1 MAKKDEPTQKLIADN
16 RKARFNYF
24 IEDKIEA
31 GLVLT
36 GSEVKSLREGRCN
49 IGEAYAAEDKGEL
62 YLINAHIPQYA
73 PANRLNHEPLR
84 KRKILLKKRE
94 MAKLMGL
101 IDRAGYT
108 LVPLKLYFNDRGI
121 VKMELGLGKGKK
133 APDKRDTIR
142 QREWG
147 REQGRLLRQRG

>member
-1 MAKKDEPTQKLIADN
+1 MTGKKTEQKLIADN

-24 IEDKIEA
+24 IEDSLEA

-49 IGEAYAAEDKGEL
+49 IGEAYAAEDNGEL

-73 PANRLNHEPLR
+73 PANRFNHEPLR

-94 MAKLMGL
+94 VAKLAGL
-101 IDRAGYT
+101 SERAGYT

-121 VKMELGLGKGKK
+121 VKLELGLGKGKK
-133 APDKRDTIR
+133 APDKRDTIKG
-142 QREWG
+142 REWE
-147 REQGRLLRQRG
+147 REQGRLMRQRG

>member
-1 MAKKDEPTQKLIADN
+1 MAKKEQPTQKLIADN

-24 IEDKIEA
+24 IEDKVEA

-49 IGEAYAAEDKGEL
+49 IGEAYAAEEDGEL
-62 YLINAHIPQYA
+62 YLYNMHIPQYA

-94 MAKLMGL
+94 MAKLAGL
-101 IDRAGYT
+101 TERAGYT

-121 VKMELGLGKGKK
+121 VKMELGLGQGKK

-147 REQGRLLRQRG
+147 REQGRLLRQRS

>member
-1 MAKKDEPTQKLIADN
+1 MVKKEEKQKLIADN

-24 IEDKIEA
+24 IEDSLEA

-36 GSEVKSLREGRCN
+36 GLEVKSLREGRCN
-49 IGEAYAAEDKGEL
+49 IGEAYAAEDNGEL

-73 PANRLNHEPLR
+73 PANRFNHEPLR

-94 MAKLMGL
+94 VAKLAGL
-101 IDRAGYT
+101 SERSGYT

-121 VKMELGLGKGKK
+121 VKLELGLGKGKK
-133 APDKRDTIR
+133 APDKRDTIKG
-142 QREWG
+142 REWE
-147 REQGRLLRQRG
+147 REQGRLMRQK

>member
-1 MAKKDEPTQKLIADN
+1 MTDKKKEQKLIADN

-24 IEDKIEA
+24 IEDRVEA
-31 GLVLT
+31 GIVLT
-36 GSEVKSLREGRCN
+36 GSEVKSLREGRAN
-49 IGEAYAAEDKGEL
+49 IGEAYAVEEGGEL

-73 PANRLNHEPLR
+73 PANRFNHEPLR

-94 MAKLMGL
+94 MQRLASLSE
-101 IDRAGYT
+101 RAGYT

-121 VKMELGLGKGKK
+121 AKLELGLGKGKK

-142 QREWG
+142 AREWQ
-147 REQGRLLRQRG
+147 REQGRLVRQKG